1 LDESKCLREEWALK
15 TLPRAVI
22 LKRFATDLRV
32 LLRAIDFGIG
42 ARKIALVARL
52 TTVFPVSPALHGRQR
67 RGYNKSSHRFS
78 FCEHSCAMENT
89 PTEKPNVV
97 IVGAGFGGL
106 EAAKKLACENVRVTV
121 IDRTNYH
128 LFQPL
133 LYQVATAALSPADIA
148 APVRAVLSKWKNVE
162 VILAEVQSV
171 DVDAKKIKTT
181 DTEIGYD
188 FLILATG
195 ARHSYFGHNEWE
207 KLAPGLKSLE
217 DAIELRR
224 RLLMAFEYAEKVTD
238 EGARKAAMT
247 FVIIG
252 GGPTGVEMA
261 GAIAEIARYTLAKD
275 FRHIDPSEARVIL
288 IEGDPRLLAAFPE
301 DLSASALKQLVDLG
315 VEVRTGTRAT
325 NLTEGGVQAGNEFI
339 PCRVKIWAAGN
350 NASFVGKT
358 LGTPV
363 DQVGRV
369 MVNGDLTIP
378 GHPEVQV
385 IGDLANFS
393 HQTGQPLP
401 GVSPVAMQQGRHA
414 ARNILAM
421 IEGRRPQH
429 FRYWDK
435 GSMATIGRNKAVA
448 DLNLV
453 HLSGLPAW
461 LVWLFV
467 HIIFLVGFR
476 NRLAV
481 LFQWAWAYFT
491 FNKGAR
497 LITRNFQ
504 AEQRPPA

>member
-1 LDESKCLREEWALK
+1 MKESRN
-15 TLPRAVI
+15 
-22 LKRFATDLRV
+22 
-32 LLRAIDFGIG
+32 
-42 ARKIALVARL
+42 
-52 TTVFPVSPALHGRQR
+52 Q
-67 RGYNKSSHRFS
+67 
-78 FCEHSCAMENT
+78 
-89 PTEKPNVV
+89 KPHVV
-97 IVGAGFGGL
+97 IVGGGFGGL
-106 EAAKKLACENVRVTV
+106 EAAKKLACKNVRVTV

-148 APVRAVLSKWKNVE
+148 APIRAILSKCKNLE
-162 VILAEVQSV
+162 VILAELHSV
-171 DVDAKKIKTT
+171 DVDTKKVKMA
-181 DTEIGYD
+181 DGAELDYD

-195 ARHSYFGHNEWE
+195 ARHSYFGHDDWE

-217 DAIELRR
+217 DAIEVRR
-224 RLLMAFEYAEKVTD
+224 RLLMAFEYAERITD
-238 EGARKAAMT
+238 EAARKAAMT

-261 GAIAEIARYTLAKD
+261 GAIAEIARHTLAKD
-275 FRHIDPSEARVIL
+275 FRHIDPSQARVIL
-288 IEGDPRLLAAFPE
+288 IEGEPRLLAAFPE

-315 VEVRTGTRAT
+315 VEVRTHARAT
-325 NLTEGGVQAGNEFI
+325 NLTEAGLQVGDEFI

-358 LGTPV
+358 LGAPV
-363 DQVGRV
+363 DRVGRV
-369 MVNGDLTIP
+369 LVNDDLTIP

-393 HQTGQPLP
+393 HQTGHPLP

-421 IEGRRPQH
+421 INGYKPQR

-453 HLSGLPAW
+453 HLTGLPAW

-504 AEQRPPA
+504 SETRPPA

>member
-1 LDESKCLREEWALK
+1 
-15 TLPRAVI
+15 
-22 LKRFATDLRV
+22 
-32 LLRAIDFGIG
+32 
-42 ARKIALVARL
+42 
-52 TTVFPVSPALHGRQR
+52 
-67 RGYNKSSHRFS
+67 
-78 FCEHSCAMENT
+78 MENA
-89 PTEKPNVV
+89 PMEKPHVV

-106 EAAKKLACENVRVTV
+106 EAAKKLACEDVRVTV

-148 APVRAVLSKWKNVE
+148 APVRAILSKCKNME

-171 DVDAKKIKTT
+171 DVDSKKVKTS
-181 DTEIGYD
+181 DGGEFSYD

-195 ARHSYFGHNEWE
+195 ARHSYFGHDEWE

-224 RLLMAFEYAEKVTD
+224 RLLLAFEYAEKIND
-238 EGARKAAMT
+238 EAARRAAMT

-275 FRHIDPSEARVIL
+275 FRNIDPSQTRVIL
-288 IEGDPRLLAAFPE
+288 VEGDPRLLSVFPE

-325 NLTEGGVQAGNEFI
+325 ALTEAGVQVGDEFI

-358 LGTPV
+358 LGAPV
-363 DQVGRV
+363 DRVGRV
-369 MVNGDLTIP
+369 IVNDDLTIP
-378 GHPEVQV
+378 GHQEIQV

-421 IEGRRPQH
+421 IEGRKPQR

-461 LVWLFV
+461 VVWLFV

-497 LITRNFQ
+497 LITRSFQ
-504 AEQRPPA
+504 SETRPPA

>member
-1 LDESKCLREEWALK
+1 MESE
-15 TLPRAVI
+15 P
-22 LKRFATDLRV
+22 
-32 LLRAIDFGIG
+32 
-42 ARKIALVARL
+42 
-52 TTVFPVSPALHGRQR
+52 
-67 RGYNKSSHRFS
+67 Y
-78 FCEHSCAMENT
+78 
-89 PTEKPNVV
+89 KPQVV

-106 EAAKKLACENVRVTV
+106 EAAKKLQCEEVHVTV

-148 APVRAVLSKWKNVE
+148 APVRAILSKCRNMAVM
-162 VILAEVQSV
+162 LAEVEAV
-171 DVDAKKIKTT
+171 DVAAKKLKTT
-181 DTEIGYD
+181 EREIPYD
-188 FLILATG
+188 YLILATG
-195 ARHSYFGHNEWE
+195 SRHSYFGHDEWE

-217 DAIELRR
+217 DAIEIRR
-224 RLLMAFEYAEKVTD
+224 RLLMAFEYAEKITD
-238 EGARKAAMT
+238 ESARVAAMT

-275 FRHIDPSEARVIL
+275 FRHIDPSSARVIL
-288 IEGDPRLLAAFPE
+288 VEGEPRVLAAFPE
-301 DLSASALKQLVDLG
+301 DLSASALKQLQDLG
-315 VEVRTGTRAT
+315 VEVRTGVHAT
-325 NLTEGGVQAGNEFI
+325 NLTEAGLNVGEEFI

-350 NASFVGKT
+350 NASFVGRT
-358 LGTPV
+358 LGVPI
-363 DQVGRV
+363 DRAGRV
-369 MVNGDLTIP
+369 MVNNDLTIP
-378 GHPEVQV
+378 DHPEVQV
-385 IGDLANFS
+385 IGDLASFP

-421 IEGRRPQH
+421 IDGRKPQR
-429 FRYWDK
+429 FWYWDK

-448 DLNLV
+448 DLNFI

-461 LVWLFV
+461 IAWLFV

-476 NRLAV
+476 NRVVV
-481 LFQWAWAYFT
+481 LLQWAWAYFT

-504 AEQRPPA
+504 SETRPPA